1 MHVRLFGGGESRGSG
16 GKALPRI
23 ARVSS
28 GWAQLVKF
36 LRDQDGLRVLDIG
49 KTSSSNINFLTE
61 LGHSV
66 YMADLVEDAADPQW
80 HAGDA
85 DAPFPASAFL
95 RSSLDFGDRLF
106 DVVLFWD
113 AGDYF
118 SAELRQAVV
127 SRLHEVMVPGGQLLA
142 FFHIKPESGMQRY
155 HLRDDGQ
162 VESQATGDGEIKE
175 VLSNRQI
182 EQLFR
187 EYASYRF
194 FLAKDNLREVLVT
207 R

>member
-1 MHVRLFGGGESRGSG
+1 MRLFGGGDSRGSG
-16 GKALPRI
+16 ARPTPRI
-23 ARVSS
+23 SRVSS
-28 GWAQLVKF
+28 GWTQLVKT
-36 LRDQDGLRVLDIG
+36 LREQDGLRVLDIG
-49 KTSSSNINFLTE
+49 LTSSSNINFLTG

-66 YMADLVEDAADPQW
+66 YMANLVDDAADPQW
-80 HAGDA
+80 HTGEQDA
-85 DAPFPASAFL
+85 QFPADAFL

-113 AGDYF
+113 TADYF
-118 SAELRQAVV
+118 PAELRQAVV

-142 FFHIKPESGMQRY
+142 FFHIKPESGRQRY

-162 VESQATGDGEIKE
+162 VDGQLTGDGDVKDL
-175 VLSNRQI
+175 LSNRQI
-182 EQLFR
+182 EQLFHD
-187 EYASYRF
+187 YASYRF